1 MFLSFVVSWFYPC
14 SFCLSFGDAGYPRQF
29 PDQMVVESF
38 LNWVSNGQSTKWK
51 PMKRK
56 LSLKFHCCLVS
67 SIFVYLEWSWT
78 VSKLQ
83 GLYVQ
88 STQTY
93 LLLLSKKETEREREE
108 LVVLSITRKWFDCC
122 HQVRLGWKW
131 FVGAKRT
138 TSTFFACP
146 CLAKYPSS
154 ASNNIQHHACW
165 VIFSSL
171 QLTLINI

>member
-14 SFCLSFGDAGYPRQF
+14 SFCLWFGDAGYPRQF

-93 LLLLSKKETEREREE
+93 LLKQERNREKGRSWLFWVSPE
-108 LVVLSITRKWFDCC
+108 SGSIVVIK
-122 HQVRLGWKW
+122 LGWDGNGLWEPKEPRRPSLR
-131 FVGAKRT
+131 VPALLNTLQVPAT
-138 TSTFFACP
+138 TYNIMLVELYFH
-146 CLAKYPSS
+146 L
-154 ASNNIQHHACW
+154 SN
-165 VIFSSL
+165 
-171 QLTLINI
+171 